1 MKDDKK
7 SKQSFI
13 MYDCVFEE
21 ALNLND
27 ADFKECILMIRD
39 YALYGI
45 EAESE
50 SMGVNIV
57 FTMAKPLLD
66 AANKRH
72 EQRMKQKNK
81 RKTNQENE

>member
-1 MKDDKK
+1 MKDQRNE
-7 SKQSFI
+7 KQSFI

-45 EAESE
+45 EAESK

>member
-1 MKDDKK
+1 MGKERIE
-7 SKQSFI
+7 KQSFI

-45 EAESE
+45 EAESK

>member
-1 MKDDKK
+1 MTDTKK
-7 SKQSFI
+7 EKQSFV
-13 MYDCVFEE
+13 MYDSVFEE

-45 EAESE
+45 EVESK